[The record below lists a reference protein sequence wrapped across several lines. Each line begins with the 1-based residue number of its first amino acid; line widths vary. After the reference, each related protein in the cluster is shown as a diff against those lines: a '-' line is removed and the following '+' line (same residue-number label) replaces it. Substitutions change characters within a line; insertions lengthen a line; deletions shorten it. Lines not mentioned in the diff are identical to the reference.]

1 MHQSHAQSHVQSQQ
15 GSATIIALIVVSLV
29 AICVSSL
36 MWQQDFE
43 IRKTQIYK
51 ENTQVSWL
59 QRSLI
64 DVVRLVLRID
74 LVNSQDVDHLGEI
87 WALPIENSRI
97 EDFLKNQDLPE
108 ELKNIKFSGAIQD
121 AQALFNITNLWDV
134 NVVTV
139 NRTGVQT
146 YANLLEQ
153 LGLNKNLADQ
163 TAEYILRN
171 NRRLQYLDEL
181 MNIPGYNSDTLKRIS
196 QFAIVLPEPTAV
208 NINTTSSEVLRAL
221 WPSLS
226 QTESAQFLQ
235 LRLSMPLKSQ
245 NDITQLLT
253 KIQPNRTLQALSS
266 VGVKSDYWLAQTN
279 MLIEQ
284 RNISTTTLI
293 KRFTARQVD
302 NNHTAVLWSKQKI
315 IQVK

>member
-1 MHQSHAQSHVQSQQ
+1 MRHSDSQSQK

-74 LVNSQDVDHLGEI
+74 LVNSQEVDHLGEI

-108 ELKNIKFSGAIQD
+108 ELKSIKFSGSIQD
-121 AQALFNITNLWDV
+121 AQALFNVANLWDV
-134 NVVTV
+134 NISTI
-139 NRTGVQT
+139 NLTGVQT

-163 TAEYILRN
+163 TAQYVLRN

-181 MNIPGYNSDTLKRIS
+181 INIPGYNSDTIKSINR
-196 QFAIVLPEPTAV
+196 FAIVLPEPTAV
-208 NINTTSSEVLRAL
+208 NLNTTSIEVLLAL
-221 WPSLS
+221 WPTLS
-226 QTESAQFLQ
+226 QSDAAQFIQ

-253 KIQPNRTLQALSS
+253 KIQPNKTTQALSA

-284 RNISTTTLI
+284 RNISTQTLI
-293 KRFTARQVD
+293 QRFTARQPD
-302 NNHTAVLWSKQKI
+302 NNYTAVLWSKQKI
-315 IQVK
+315 IQMK